1 MGDDDIKLSSFFRV
15 KRSPYQPN
23 SGSMFEPPN
32 FYIKMGG
39 ANLGWEKEVFFCN
52 NKQTE
57 VSSVLLLDD

>member
-32 FYIKMGG
+32 L
-39 ANLGWEKEVFFCN
+39 ANLGREKEVFCAIT
-52 NKQTE
+52 NKNI
-57 VSSVLLLDD
+57 SS